1 MMRLPVPIGF
11 SGWWDSTLPTTPL
24 RLSLRWRGGQSLE
37 LGALH
42 RERMLLEFAPDPE
55 DFTDTKSAERV
66 GRMVAKALT
75 RAGWRRPAVD
85 PSAMLRLL
93 DLRRGMERLE
103 FILDTNALVEGIA
116 HWLVDHFADRCD
128 LVITAVTLRELQDAQ
143 GRAGFG
149 KELHKK
155 LDKRTDTLAARQLYL
170 SAHRLRER
178 TGYPR
183 VLWREL
189 EVDDTALLLSRGH
202 GSDKTSESDTL
213 LLRAVRRSIHDRV
226 NNLERFFVTG
236 DTALARRAA
245 TELPS
250 GSVLAA
256 QVQPVDK
263 GEVLFP
269 CSWWP
274 GPDQGL
280 RVVRHPARL
289 VWELLCVADEVVLK
303 DGKDREW
310 AFKAFGNPMWPSDY
324 LEPWVEVVEPTPS
337 ATHPVP
343 TSAHDPQSQR
353 DDDASDLQTPNVV
366 EGHEAPRV
374 PDPAGNPVSFWAP
387 VPEGAPTLEDNL
399 RLPAQA
405 TMDLLAAIATA
416 AGDSVTVP
424 SSVYETSVS
433 RHHVRRFVEGLR
445 LGTVDDDVEIITF
458 AEARPDLANA
468 WSRNDL
474 DAVFDIVRRWKALEE
489 WATLHEPPKRPRHT
503 LQAARALA
511 SLLGQGRYHPETR
524 RWLPGGRRPSPEEM
538 RQSVIEAASEHER
551 KTLPVYRLL
560 VDVFLGGL
568 GVSPI
573 RVSRRWKDLW
583 AAGVFE
589 GFEAREGG
597 SSSGRHYQE
606 YAELGPTGW
615 SARRL
620 DLESLAGTRDLVFK
634 GTP

>member
-1 MMRLPVPIGF
+1 MRLPVPIGF
-11 SGWWDSTLPTTPL
+11 SGWWDSSLPTTPL
-24 RLSLRWRGGQSLE
+24 TLSLRWRGNQSLK
-37 LGALH
+37 LGSLH
-42 RERMLLEFAPDPE
+42 RDRMLLHFTPDPE
-55 DFTDTKSAERV
+55 EFTEGAERV
-66 GRMVAKALT
+66 GRLVAKALT
-75 RAGWRRPAVD
+75 RAGWRRPALD
-85 PSAMLRLL
+85 PSATLRLL
-93 DLRRGMERLE
+93 DLRRGGARLE
-103 FILDTNALVEGIA
+103 FILDTNALVEGIG

-128 LVITAVTLRELQDAQ
+128 LVITAVTLRELQDAHS
-143 GRAGFG
+143 RAALG
-149 KELHKK
+149 KDLHKK
-155 LDKRTDTLAARQLYL
+155 PKQRTDMLAARQLYL

-189 EVDDTALLLSRGH
+189 EVDDTALLLSRGN
-202 GSDKTSESDTL
+202 GGDKTSESDTL

-256 QVQPVDK
+256 QVQPVAKD
-263 GEVLFP
+263 EVLFP

-289 VWELLCVADEVVLK
+289 VWELLCIADEVVLK
-303 DGKDREW
+303 DEEDREW
-310 AFKAFGNPMWPSDY
+310 AFKAFGDPMWPSDY
-324 LEPWVEVVEPTPS
+324 LEPWVEVVEPNPGPTPP
-337 ATHPVP
+337 AANAAGDPEP
-343 TSAHDPQSQR
+343 EGGDDAPDPQAPEEAAGQE
-353 DDDASDLQTPNVV
+353 TPL
-366 EGHEAPRV
+366 V
-374 PDPAGNPVSFWAP
+374 PDPEEKAEPFWAP
-387 VPEGAPTLEDNL
+387 VPEGAPTLDDNL
-399 RLPAQA
+399 RLPATA
-405 TMDLLAAIATA
+405 ALDLLAAIATA
-416 AGDSVTVP
+416 DGDSVTVP
-424 SSVYETSVS
+424 ASVYETSVS
-433 RHHVRRFVEGLR
+433 RHHVRLFVEALQ

-458 AEARPDLANA
+458 AEAQRDLADA
-468 WSRNDL
+468 WTRNDL

-489 WATLHEPPKRPRHT
+489 WATLDEPPKRPSNT
-503 LQAARALA
+503 QQAARALSA
-511 SLLGQGRYHPETR
+511 MLGQGVYHPETR
-524 RWLPGGRRPSPEEM
+524 GWLPGGRRPSLEEM
-538 RQSVIEAASEHER
+538 RDALVAAASENER

-560 VDVFLGGL
+560 MDVFLGRL

-597 SSSGRHYQE
+597 SSSGRYYQE

-615 SARRL
+615 SAGRL